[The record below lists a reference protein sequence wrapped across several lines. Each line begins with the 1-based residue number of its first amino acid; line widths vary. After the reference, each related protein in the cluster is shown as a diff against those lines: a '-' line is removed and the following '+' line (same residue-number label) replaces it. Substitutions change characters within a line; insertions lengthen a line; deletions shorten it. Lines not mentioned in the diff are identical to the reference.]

1 MAAVPFYGWL
11 GTRVVRI
18 KLISIVMTFFS
29 ATLLGFYAGGIAG
42 LREGVAFYIW
52 IGLINVFIVSQFW
65 QFAND
70 LYTEGQGRRLFP
82 LIGVGQSLGAWVGAA
97 AVAPLVQGLN
107 YTPYTLMFLGA
118 CVLLVALGTTLLVNA
133 PRGAKAQPEAK
144 VPAPATARV
153 RRAASS

>member
-18 KLISIVMTFFS
+18 KLIAIVMTFFS

-42 LREGVAFYIW
+42 LREGVAFYVW

-82 LIGVGQSLGAWVGAA
+82 LDWRR
-97 AVAPLVQGLN
+97 AVAGRLDRRR
-107 YTPYTLMFLGA
+107 
-118 CVLLVALGTTLLVNA
+118 
-133 PRGAKAQPEAK
+133 RG
-144 VPAPATARV
+144 
-153 RRAASS
+153 RAARRRV

>member
-1 MAAVPFYGWL
+1 MGAVPLYGWL

-18 KLISIVMTFFS
+18 KLIAIVMTFFS
-29 ATLLGFYAGGIAG
+29 ATLLAFYAGGVAG

-97 AVAPLVQGLN
+97 PSAPLV
-107 YTPYTLMFLGA
+107 
-118 CVLLVALGTTLLVNA
+118 
-133 PRGAKAQPEAK
+133 
-144 VPAPATARV
+144 RV
-153 RRAASS
+153 